1 MAGCQLSSQPL
12 DSLLSEIQQTTDD
25 STKAVLLCKA
35 SMQLYYSYPDS
46 ANKFIMQAREI
57 GERIK
62 DNTILA
68 KSFNIQGI
76 IYDVTNRWD
85 SALISYERALFLAGE
100 AGDKTIEASAL
111 NNIGLIYWNKG
122 EYDKAIDFYNSSLLL
137 FEELDNQRGIAN
149 TLNNIG
155 LILWEQDRLVE
166 ALDYHRRSLKKRL
179 AMGDHYG
186 IGASYSNISRL
197 HDETGSKDSAY
208 FYAYRAVVIQR
219 SIHDNYGL
227 AITFNN
233 LASMYQA
240 DYRIDSAFK
249 YYFASVERYK
259 DLGNLGRCASS
270 LYNLAD
276 LYKNSGDLASSE
288 KYLLEA
294 LDYAKK
300 ADARNILYKI
310 YGNLGRLYHETGRDR
325 LAYSNLLRRIEIHDS
340 IYDIERDEII
350 AEIQAKYETEKKDK
364 EIALL
369 GQKGAE
375 AELKVAK
382 RNRTITGL
390 SLGSLAL
397 VFLGLFVIQRNRRRS
412 QAAIDRALILEKEK
426 GLEAVFAAQEEER
439 KRIAKELHDGIVQEL
454 AGVILGWRRLA
465 GEKRESDTEESFL
478 LHSLEEASGEL
489 REVSHQMMPKAISE
503 LGIVAALEDMFPK
516 TFRHVEIKYVF
527 EHFGIVGRLPE
538 KIELALF
545 RISQELVNNVIKH
558 SGAGNV
564 SIQLLQTSGSIVL
577 IMDDDGKGFS
587 GDFRNKGI
595 GLMNIKSRAET
606 LKGSVL
612 FENNTSGGA
621 TVTVKIPIR
630 QDD

>member
-1 MAGCQLSSQPL
+1 LIFFQ
-12 DSLLSEIQQTTDD
+12 
-25 STKAVLLCKA
+25 VLLCKA

-46 ANKFIMQAREI
+46 ARKFVLQAREI
-57 GERIK
+57 GEKIR
-62 DNTILA
+62 DNTIIA

-76 IYDVTNRWD
+76 IYDVTNKWD
-85 SALISYERALFLAGE
+85 SALICYERALSIAGK
-100 AGDKTIEASAL
+100 AGDKNVEASAL

-122 EYDKAIDFYNSSLLL
+122 EYDKAIDYYNSSLLL

-166 ALDYHRRSLKKRL
+166 ALDYHRRSLRKRL
-179 AMGDHYG
+179 AMDDSYG
-186 IGASYSNISRL
+186 IGAVYSNISRL

-208 FYAYRAVVIQR
+208 FYAYRAVVIQQL
-219 SIHDNYGL
+219 IHDNYGL

-233 LASMYQA
+233 LATMYLA
-240 DYRIDSAFK
+240 ENRIDSAFK
-249 YYFASVERYK
+249 FYFASIERYK
-259 DLGNLGRCASS
+259 ELGNLGRCASS

-276 LYKNSGDLASSE
+276 LYKNTGDLALSE

-300 ADARNILYKI
+300 ADARSILYKI

-340 IYDIERDEII
+340 IYDIERDEKI

-397 VFLGLFVIQRNRRRS
+397 VFLGLFVIQRNKRRS

-426 GLEAVFAAQEEER
+426 GLEAVITAQENER
-439 KRIAKELHDGIVQEL
+439 KRIAKELHDGIIQQL
-454 AGVILGWRRLA
+454 TGVILGWRSISVNDSR
-465 GEKRESDTEESFL
+465 EKEDEEKNL
-478 LHSLEEASGEL
+478 LQLLEEASVEL
-489 REVSHQMMPKAISE
+489 REVSHRMMPRSLSE
-503 LGIVAALEDMFPK
+503 LGFVAATEDMLHKAFDHTGMRY
-516 TFRHVEIKYVF
+516 TFEQ
-527 EHFGIVGRLPE
+527 FGAAGRFPE
-538 KIELALF
+538 KTELALF
-545 RISQELVNNVIKH
+545 RICQELVNNAIKH
-558 SGAGNV
+558 SQATQV
-564 SIQLLQTSGSIVL
+564 SFQFIQSGENL
-577 IMDDDGKGFS
+577 ILIRVDDGVA
-587 GDFRNKGI
+587 FRDHPMNNGI
-595 GLMNIKSRAET
+595 GLRNIIARA
-606 LKGSVL
+606 GSL
-612 FENNTSGGA
+612 GGSARFENNTAGGT
-621 TVTVKIPIR
+621 TVTVKIPLK